1 MGRARGFLRSS
12 DSLLRTMSQG
22 ACLRPLWRIV
32 IEAVHWFK
40 LRKEVSRGWKAE
52 VAGWEQKTTVTNRTE
67 YPLHTFFCGK
77 VCRLARQQGCFVA
90 LPLLCRRIVDKILG
104 DLLKGRRRQNFSGSP
119 KAGESRVLA
128 HFKAVYFRHPFCV
141 YGCCYPSG
149 LAEG

>member
-1 MGRARGFLRSS
+1 M
-12 DSLLRTMSQG
+12 RTMSQG

-104 DLLKGRRRQNFSGSP
+104 GLLKGRRRQNFSGSP
-119 KAGESRVLA
+119 KAGESG
-128 HFKAVYFRHPFCV
+128 F
-141 YGCCYPSG
+141 
-149 LAEG
+149 